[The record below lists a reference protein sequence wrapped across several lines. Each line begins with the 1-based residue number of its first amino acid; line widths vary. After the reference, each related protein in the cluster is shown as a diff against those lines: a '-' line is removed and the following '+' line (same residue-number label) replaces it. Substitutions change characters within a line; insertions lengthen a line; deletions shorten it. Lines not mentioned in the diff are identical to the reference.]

1 MLVYYQKK
9 EKKERLLFEQ
19 LEESLL
25 TASPED
31 EEALV
36 AQINKQSLQI
46 RIVNMQIELIG
57 LRTTDEANP
66 SSETK
71 LQIQRATLEI
81 EILQLKIRYEN
92 AAPEERRME
101 IGPSII
107 TKETLLHDL
116 NVQLQGEV
124 RGVKGI
130 PLFTSPSKLTSLAP
144 FLCLSLSASVSLSL
158 SLFSLQ
164 QHQNQLSSYLDR
176 S

>member
-1 MLVYYQKK
+1 MLAYYQKK

-71 LQIQRATLEI
+71 LQIK
-81 EILQLKIRYEN
+81 ILL
-92 AAPEERRME
+92 
-101 IGPSII
+101 
-107 TKETLLHDL
+107 
-116 NVQLQGEV
+116 
-124 RGVKGI
+124 
-130 PLFTSPSKLTSLAP
+130 
-144 FLCLSLSASVSLSL
+144 
-158 SLFSLQ
+158 
-164 QHQNQLSSYLDR
+164 
-176 S
+176 